1 MSQQVSSLKR
11 LKLQLKRVYSRSL
24 ILSCCFAEF
33 SFGWMWFRAILM
45 LQIFFLKLW
54 SIEWNQFLNETRH
67 AACGI
72 IITLSLQGHAKAIM
86 LVEFR
91 LLQFFSSM
99 YLITTL
105 VTFLAVW
112 LILVGSQGTHMLY
125 MAHYLMGPP
134 RFCLRAPLLIQT
146 RDAIGKW
153 WRDCEWISSTA
164 HRLQ

>member
-1 MSQQVSSLKR
+1 MQHVASLLHYHSKVM
-11 LKLQLKRVYSRSL
+11 LKPL
-24 ILSCCFAEF
+24 C
-33 SFGWMWFRAILM
+33 
-45 LQIFFLKLW
+45 KL
-54 SIEWNQFLNETRH
+54 NLGFYN
-67 AACGI
+67 
-72 IITLSLQGHAKAIM
+72 
-86 LVEFR
+86 V
-91 LLQFFSSM
+91 FSSM

-153 WRDCEWISSTA
+153 WRDCE
-164 HRLQ
+164 